1 MNKKIRKGII
11 IVLMVFITGIIVG
24 YSIKEPKKQFVTKKV
39 IVEKGKTTNDILKK
53 ENIVFLGDSITD
65 YYPVD
70 EIFNLPIIN
79 SGKSGYKTDQIIPE
93 LKELVYQYNPTS
105 VYILIGTND
114 FRDEDDDKLVNEVE
128 ENIVKIVEDIQKYRS
143 KSKIY
148 IQSIYPI
155 NKTIKN
161 NNTDHR
167 ENEEII
173 EVNNYLEEYCKK
185 NNLTYID
192 MYNKLID
199 EDGNLSK
206 EYTNDGL
213 HPNELGYSR
222 ITRELIPFIYGIEK

>member
-1 MNKKIRKGII
+1 MNKIRRKGII
-11 IVLMVFITGIIVG
+11 IVLIILIVGIIIG
-24 YSIKEPKKQFVTKKV
+24 YNLKEPEKEVVSKKV
-39 IVEKGKTTNDILKK
+39 IVEKGKTTNEILKK
-53 ENIVFLGDSITD
+53 DNIVFLGDSITE
-65 YYPVD
+65 YYPID

-128 ENIVKIVEDIQKYRS
+128 ENIVKIVENIQKYRS
-143 KSKIY
+143 KAKIY
-148 IQSIYPI
+148 IQSIYPV
-155 NKTIKN
+155 NRTIKN
-161 NNTDHR
+161 NSANHR
-167 ENEEII
+167 QNDEII
-173 EVNNYLEEYCKK
+173 EVNNYLKEYCEKEH
-185 NNLTYID
+185 LTYID
-192 MYNKLID
+192 MYNKLVD

-222 ITRELIPFIYGIEK
+222 ISRELLPYIYEIEE

>member
-1 MNKKIRKGII
+1 MNKIMRKGII
-11 IVLMVFITGIIVG
+11 IVLIIFIIGIIVG
-24 YSIKEPKKQFVTKKV
+24 YNLKEPEKKVITKKE
-39 IVEKGKTTNDILKK
+39 IVEKGKTTNEILKK
-53 ENIVFLGDSITD
+53 DNIVFLGDSITE
-65 YYPVD
+65 YYPID

-128 ENIVKIVEDIQKYRS
+128 ENIVKIVENIQKYRS
-143 KSKIY
+143 KAKIY
-148 IQSIYPI
+148 IQSIYPV
-155 NKTIKN
+155 NRTIKN
-161 NNTDHR
+161 NNANYRQND
-167 ENEEII
+167 EIK
-173 EVNNYLEEYCKK
+173 EVNNYLKEYCEKEH
-185 NNLTYID
+185 LTYID
-192 MYNKLID
+192 MYNRLID

-222 ITRELIPFIYGIEK
+222 ITRELIPFIYEIEE